1 LPLFGLSPT
10 VVIAVAT
17 VAGSLAYLAF
27 ALTHISPTVNLEHAN
42 HSSQVT
48 IAEQPG
54 LRNIELTANIV
65 RIGYANNLSNF
76 KINRDYIDP
85 DNSCEYCTRVTF
97 LSSKSQDASVA
108 YKVNNTNLAGLRRAV
123 FFAMGQDGG
132 EELAFYALGKKIDE
146 SNNTQASTFFPGINF
161 IHSMKT
167 RLDNSWH
174 RYEFDLKGDNLSNVF
189 YPFGFTIPH
198 GNSSGVHV
206 IYIKGI
212 TFDDKPAKN
221 LMNETAKQNSIK
233 GSS

>member
-1 LPLFGLSPT
+1 MPLFGFSPT
-10 VVIAVAT
+10 VVIAVAA
-17 VAGSLAYLAF
+17 VAGALAFLAF
-27 ALTHISPTVNLEHAN
+27 ALTQSSPITNVEHAN
-42 HSSQVT
+42 HAGLAT

-85 DNSCEYCTRVTF
+85 DNSCEYCTRVTS
-97 LSSKSQDASVA
+97 LTSKNQDASVA
-108 YKVNNTNLAGLRRAV
+108 YQVNNTNLTGLRRAV
-123 FFAMGQDGG
+123 FFAMGQNGG
-132 EELAFYALGKKIDE
+132 EDLYFFAIGKKLDENNNID
-146 SNNTQASTFFPGINF
+146 TATYFPKISF

-174 RYEFDLKGDNLSNVF
+174 RYEFDLKGDDLSNVF

-198 GNSSGVHV
+198 TNCSGVQV
-206 IYIKGI
+206 VYIKGI

-221 LMNETAKQNSIK
+221 LMTAQQIQ
-233 GSS
+233 